1 MVEHQ
6 NNESK
11 NVSENSQVKPNEEPR
26 HLITDENFQQLKEL
40 QQRIYECTEM
50 SPSVRKLINLII
62 TQENLNNVEQS
73 LLNQLT

>member
-1 MVEHQ
+1 MVEHLS
-6 NNESK
+6 NESM
-11 NVSENSQVKPNEEPR
+11 NVSNTSQFNKNEEPR

-40 QQRIYECTEM
+40 QQRIYERTEM